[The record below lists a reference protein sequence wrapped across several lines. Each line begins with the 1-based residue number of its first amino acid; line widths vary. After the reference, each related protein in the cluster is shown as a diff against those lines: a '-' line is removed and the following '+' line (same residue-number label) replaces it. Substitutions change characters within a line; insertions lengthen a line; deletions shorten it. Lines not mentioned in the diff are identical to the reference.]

1 MFWRASGPFAI
12 SAKYRGPER
21 RKKPRW
27 RPRPL
32 RVLLSLLVIA
42 ALCYGAAVIWL
53 VRQESRLVF
62 QAGSTLATG
71 RPDFAYEQLH
81 IPRSDGVHQF
91 AWGMRHGDSDAGP
104 WVLYLHGNATTV
116 ASQVNISHY
125 RMLRGLGMNVLAPE
139 YQGFGGIAGEPT
151 EPALQAD
158 ARAAYD
164 YLRESRRIPPHMILI
179 YGWSLGSAVAVDMAS
194 RQPPAAMILE
204 GAPASL
210 VDLTTRRYPF
220 FPMRLF
226 MRSSFDSIRKIDR
239 IPAPMLFLHSA
250 SDEIIPLT
258 EGRRLFEAARGAK
271 MFVELRGGH
280 MSAIEIDA
288 AQYGNAIRDF
298 LDRQHLQFVR

>member
-1 MFWRASGPFAI
+1 MALRASGPSGVA
-12 SAKYRGPER
+12 APYRGPER
-21 RKKPRW
+21 RRKPRW

-32 RVLLSLLVIA
+32 RVLLALLVIA

-53 VRQESRLVF
+53 IRQETRLVF

-71 RPDFAYEQLH
+71 RPTFPYEQID
-81 IPRSDGVHQF
+81 IPRSDSVRQF
-91 AWGMRHGDSDAGP
+91 AWIMRHADSDEGP
-104 WVLYLHGNATTV
+104 WVLYLHGNAMTV

-139 YQGFGGIAGEPT
+139 YQGFGGIDGVPT

-164 YLRESRRIPPHMILI
+164 YLRESRRIPPHSIVI

-194 RQPPAAMILE
+194 RLPPAAMILE

-250 SDEIIPLT
+250 NDEVIPIA
-258 EGRRLFEAARGAK
+258 EGRRLFEAARGTK

-280 MSAIEIDA
+280 MSAIESDPG
-288 AQYGNAIRDF
+288 QYEQAIREF
-298 LDRQHLQFVR
+298 LDRQPLRFVR

>member
-1 MFWRASGPFAI
+1 MALRASGSSG
-12 SAKYRGPER
+12 SAAPYRGPER

-27 RPRPL
+27 RPRPV

-53 VRQESRLVF
+53 IRQETRLVF

-71 RPDFAYEQLH
+71 RPSFPYEQIY
-81 IPRSDGVHQF
+81 IPRNDGVRQF
-91 AWGMRHGDSDAGP
+91 AWVMRHGGTDEGP
-104 WVLYLHGNATTV
+104 WVLYLHGNPTTV
-116 ASQVNISHY
+116 ASQVNIAHY
-125 RMLRGLGMNVLAPE
+125 AMLRSLGMNVLAPE
-139 YQGFGGIAGEPT
+139 YRGFGGIEGDPT
-151 EPALQAD
+151 EPGLQAD

-164 YLRESRRIPPHMILI
+164 YLRESRRVPPHSILI

-210 VDLTTRRYPF
+210 TDLTTRRYPF

-239 IPAPMLFLHSA
+239 IPAPVLFLHSA
-250 SDEIIPLT
+250 NDEVIPIT
-258 EGRRLFEAARGAK
+258 EGRRLFNAARGAK

-280 MSAIEIDA
+280 MSAIETDPG
-288 AQYGNAIRDF
+288 QYEQAIREF
-298 LDRQHLQFVR
+298 LDRQHLRFVR